1 MKSKIPRWLSLTWAG
16 LILPASLWAAAATAA
31 EPVETW
37 HARNLGEA
45 LLYTAIFSIFGL
57 LLAVIGYK
65 LFDKFTPGDLHREI
79 IENKNQA
86 AAIIGAAV
94 ILGVC
99 IIIAA
104 AML

>member
-1 MKSKIPRWLSLTWAG
+1 MKSTIPRLLAMILIGLMIPTSLLAAVG
-16 LILPASLWAAAATAA
+16 GSEPAES
-31 EPVETW
+31 W

-45 LLYTAIFSIFGL
+45 LFYTALFSVFGVV
-57 LLAVIGYK
+57 LAVIGYR

-79 IENKNQA
+79 IENKNSA

>member
-1 MKSKIPRWLSLTWAG
+1 MKRLIPRCLVMILSG
-16 LILPASLWAAAATAA
+16 LSIPTSLLAAVNGV
-31 EPVETW
+31 EPIETW

-45 LLYTAIFSIFGL
+45 LLYTALFSVFGVV
-57 LLAVIGYK
+57 LAVIGYS

-79 IENKNQA
+79 IENKNSA